1 MELCRKRS
9 FGILAGVIIE
19 RLWPDNAWRNFHY
32 LVACETTGE
41 ALAIDPLDWELVL
54 STARTRGW
62 DVTHILNTHE
72 HRDHTGGN
80 ADLQAATGARVLA
93 HAGAGAKIAGID
105 RGLREGDVVRIG
117 RDVELECLDT
127 PGHTRAHLCLLAH
140 GDTPALLCGDT
151 LFNAGAGN
159 CHNGGDPEA
168 LYDTFARLAKLPD
181 ATVVHPGHDY
191 LARNLAFTLDRE
203 PGNTDAAALLARVDD
218 GARGGAAAPL
228 TTLGDERKIN
238 TFFRLEQREI
248 VARLRAT
255 FPELSVAPTSK
266 EIFLKLRELR
276 NRW

>member
-1 MELCRKRS
+1 M
-9 FGILAGVIIE
+9 IIE

-80 ADLQAATGARVLA
+80 ADLRAATGARVLA

>member
-80 ADLQAATGARVLA
+80 ADLRAATGARVLA

>member
-80 ADLQAATGARVLA
+80 ADLQSATGARVLA